1 MRGCLVFF
9 YVGTESALSLQG
21 GLVGRW
27 LDGLLQCCFFL
38 NEEED
43 MIIYNSLLA
52 KTFLNRKKRHYFM
65 IFGCCFTR
73 FKYLEVWEDMELRIH
88 ARQYTECFFLALLPA
103 LVLSVWLSWWWMLL
117 AFMSYHL
124 LYWLE
129 RWFGHH
135 SSFDWEALEHCSD
148 ALYLRKRKSRAW
160 MKWYGKKS
168 LPPSEWEDD

>member
-1 MRGCLVFF
+1 
-9 YVGTESALSLQG
+9 
-21 GLVGRW
+21 
-27 LDGLLQCCFFL
+27 
-38 NEEED
+38 
-43 MIIYNSLLA
+43 
-52 KTFLNRKKRHYFM
+52 
-65 IFGCCFTR
+65 
-73 FKYLEVWEDMELRIH
+73 MELQIH

-103 LVLSVWLSWWWMLL
+103 LALSVWLSWWWMLL

-148 ALYLRKRKSRAW
+148 ALYLRKRKSRVW

>member
-1 MRGCLVFF
+1 MF
-9 YVGTESALSLQG
+9 
-21 GLVGRW
+21 
-27 LDGLLQCCFFL
+27 LLG
-38 NEEED
+38 
-43 MIIYNSLLA
+43 IIACIGAIRLA
-52 KTFLNRKKRHYFM
+52 F
-65 IFGCCFTR
+65 
-73 FKYLEVWEDMELRIH
+73 VVVD
-88 ARQYTECFFLALLPA
+88 
-103 LVLSVWLSWWWMLL
+103 V

>member
-1 MRGCLVFF
+1 MSGLKVLCR
-9 YVGTESALSLQG
+9 YKVGLSAGSWMVLCN
-21 GLVGRW
+21 VA
-27 LDGLLQCCFFL
+27 FL

-73 FKYLEVWEDMELRIH
+73 FKYLEGWEEMELQIH

-103 LVLSVWLSWWWMLL
+103 LALSVWLSWWWMIVP
-117 AFMSYHL
+117 FVTYDI

-129 RWFGHH
+129 KAFRSH
-135 SSFDWEALEHCSD
+135 SVFNWEAVENCGD
-148 ALYLRKRKSRAW
+148 TLYLRKRKSYAW
-160 MKWYGKKS
+160 MKWYGKKT
-168 LPPSEWEDD
+168 LPLSDWDE

>member
-1 MRGCLVFF
+1 MLCR
-9 YVGTESALSLQG
+9 YKVGLSAGSWTALCN
-21 GLVGRW
+21 VV
-27 LDGLLQCCFFL
+27 FL

-73 FKYLEVWEDMELRIH
+73 FKYLEGWEEMELQIH

-103 LVLSVWLSWWWMLL
+103 LVLSVWLSWWWMIVP
-117 AFMSYHL
+117 FVTYDI

-129 RWFGHH
+129 KAFRSH
-135 SSFDWEALEHCSD
+135 SVFNWEAVENCGD
-148 ALYLRKRKSRAW
+148 TLYLRKRKSYAW
-160 MKWYGKKS
+160 MKWYGKKT
-168 LPPSEWEDD
+168 LPLSDWDE

>member
-1 MRGCLVFF
+1 
-9 YVGTESALSLQG
+9 
-21 GLVGRW
+21 
-27 LDGLLQCCFFL
+27 
-38 NEEED
+38 
-43 MIIYNSLLA
+43 
-52 KTFLNRKKRHYFM
+52 M

-73 FKYLEVWEDMELRIH
+73 FKYLEVGGDGTSDSCAAVYGM
-88 ARQYTECFFLALLPA
+88 FLLGIIAA